1 MCVWVR
7 LNTDRSLDAYR
18 CHPVF
23 VGRFAAGSATAA
35 ANCQCGSAAFQTWLT
50 RRLAASQSYYPL
62 KVIWFSRVSSSS
74 ASVTFLL
81 FYFDRMTCALCDIHF
96 WSICWAICRG
106 FCKSIWLDAGGRD
119 RRTDRQTERQPVS
132 ELRHWSLDGEGQM
145 EAFAIESNLLA
156 AAIKGL
162 SAANLD
168 LMADPRSWLT

>member
-1 MCVWVR
+1 MSIHNWMACVNGLRIERGKRVGTILLHPLYKVVRLSQCVCVWVR

-23 VGRFAAGSATAA
+23 VGRFAAGSATTAAAATAA

-96 WSICWAICRG
+96 WSVCWAICRG

-119 RRTDRQTERQPVS
+119 RQRDSQSVS
-132 ELRHWSLDGEGQM
+132 S
-145 EAFAIESNLLA
+145 AIR
-156 AAIKGL
+156 I
-162 SAANLD
+162 
-168 LMADPRSWLT
+168 